1 MITKFFEI
9 DGTPVAYDSSG
20 NLRKNEQYFGLS
32 TGAKPSLSKMQSF
45 FTK

>member
-1 MITKFFEI
+1 MITKFSEI
-9 DGTPVAYDSSG
+9 AGNQVAYDSSG

-32 TGAKPSLSKMQSF
+32 TGTKPSLAKMQSF